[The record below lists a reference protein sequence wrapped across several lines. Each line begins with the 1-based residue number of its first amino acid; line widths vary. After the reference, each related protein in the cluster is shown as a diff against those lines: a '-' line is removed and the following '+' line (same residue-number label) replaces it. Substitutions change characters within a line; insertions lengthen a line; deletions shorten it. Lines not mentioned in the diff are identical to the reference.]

1 MMTDTPRVSDEVL
14 AEIGKL
20 SAATVYYLLHMRGV
34 GRKYGSGPIAMK
46 GVASLAPGRKLVGRA
61 VTLRYLPSREDL
73 QREIATSASADGMN
87 VTPRWRVIETCGPG
101 DVLVSDAMGQSD
113 ISTGGE
119 IVYGRLF
126 QRGAAG
132 IVTDGAIRDAQ
143 STIDLG
149 WPVFAGGRATMVG
162 ETRILP
168 YEYNCPIQCGGVLV
182 RPGDVVLGDD
192 DGVVV
197 IAAAFAEEI
206 ARAGR
211 EHEAIEQSI
220 LANMLEENA
229 SPSRFYPFNESTF
242 AMHEARRARSQGAE
256 G

>member
-1 MMTDTPRVSDEVL
+1 MFNTPRVSDEVL

-20 SAATVYYLLHMRGV
+20 GGATVFYMLHMRGV
-34 GRKYGSGPIAMK
+34 GRKYGAGPIAMK
-46 GVASLAPGRKLVGRA
+46 GVASLAPGRRLVGRA
-61 VTLRYLPSREDL
+61 VTLRYLPTREDL
-73 QREIATSASADGMN
+73 QAEIATSAGADGMN
-87 VTPRWRVIETCGPG
+87 ATPRWQVIETCGPG
-101 DVLVSDAMGQSD
+101 DILVSDAMGQSGT
-113 ISTGGE
+113 STGGE

-143 STIDLG
+143 STVELG

-162 ETRILP
+162 ETCLLP
-168 YEYNCPIQCGGVLV
+168 YEYNVPVQCGGVLV
-182 RPGDVVLGDD
+182 RPGDVILADD

-197 IAAAFAEEI
+197 IAASLAEEV

-211 EHEAIEQSI
+211 EHEAIERSI
-220 LANMLEENA
+220 LANMQEGGA
-229 SPSRFYPFNESTF
+229 SPSRYYPFNASTL
-242 AMHEARRARSQGAE
+242 AMHEARRARFDGAE